1 MAKQGLNLN
10 TIGRDIVCRD
20 LSLKPSS
27 TFQMNLMKEHEE
39 NKLKENSIIKELR
52 EEITHLK
59 KWKESAI
66 LETVDKDRQAK
77 CIID

>member
-1 MAKQGLNLN
+1 
-10 TIGRDIVCRD
+10 
-20 LSLKPSS
+20 
-27 TFQMNLMKEHEE
+27 MNLMKAHEE

>member
-1 MAKQGLNLN
+1 
-10 TIGRDIVCRD
+10 
-20 LSLKPSS
+20 
-27 TFQMNLMKEHEE
+27 MNLMKEHEE

-77 CIID
+77 CIIDWLQLDIEIVVKTSVT